1 MFEEGPREP
10 RRELVRGI
18 LVVKDGVVGGWRV
31 YGGGGTDDEVVLE
44 RREWW
49 RKDDGKRF
57 GRRWIR
63 AESIGLCV
71 FFGCF
76 VDLWVGRLAYWVVK
90 IVVVV
95 VVMTG
100 IMFGIDDASVG
111 NGGGS

>member
-10 RRELVRGI
+10 RREIVRGI

-63 AESIGLCV
+63 LESM
-71 FFGCF
+71 
-76 VDLWVGRLAYWVVK
+76 APSS
-90 IVVVV
+90 
-95 VVMTG
+95 
-100 IMFGIDDASVG
+100 SVG
-111 NGGGS
+111 QISCCFLLLVDVLGR